1 MKKILLASLI
11 IFQFTIGNAQQNNLL
26 SVFETSY
33 SHQANL
39 DYHKAFEVLQKV
51 YPNNLVNYELNLRLG
66 WLSYM
71 LGEFNRSEDYYTK
84 AMELKPLSL
93 EALNGKI
100 LPLLAQQKYDK
111 VIQLSE
117 KSLSISPN
125 NSKAEYYIGI
135 SNYYLKDYVK
145 SEKYL
150 ENAINKYPFNLDI
163 NLMLGWTKFALG
175 KKNEAKVLF
184 LVAQR
189 NSPQNKSVI
198 SAIELINK

>member
-1 MKKILLASLI
+1 MKKILIASLI

-26 SVFETSY
+26 SAFETSY

-39 DYHKAFEVLQKV
+39 DYHKALEALQKV
-51 YPNNLVNYELNLRLG
+51 HPNNLVNYELNLRLG

-71 LGEFNRSEDYYTK
+71 LGDFIKSEGYYTK
-84 AMELKPLSL
+84 AIELKPLSL

-100 LPLLAQQKYDK
+100 LPLLAQQKYDE
-111 VIQLSE
+111 VIKLSE

-125 NSKAEYYIGI
+125 NSKAEYYIGV
-135 SNYYLKDYVK
+135 SNYYLKDYMK

-150 ENAINKYPFNLDI
+150 EKAINKYPFNLDI

-189 NSPQNKSVI
+189 NSPQNESVI
-198 SAIELINK
+198 SAIALINK